1 MNNIK
6 KISKVTVVDS
16 IMGSGK
22 TSWAIQHMKE
32 NPDDNFL
39 YITPYLD
46 EVQRIIDKTERDFK
60 QPINKGNGKLDSLNG
75 MIACQEDIAF
85 THELFKHLDENSR
98 ESIKNNHYTLILDE
112 VLEVITPY
120 NDIRKDDIKV
130 MQSSGLITVN
140 EDGFV
145 NWNKD
150 KMDYD
155 TKYNEIKMLADNHS
169 LLYVKEEFLVWRY
182 SPEIFR
188 LFDKIYI
195 MTYLFEVSVLKN
207 YLDAYGIGYDTK
219 SVINENE
226 SYKLVDYFVPDTSV
240 YASLIN
246 IYDGTLNTNIRQKQA
261 SFSATWFKRSDNK
274 DKIKQLKNN
283 LYNYLHNIVNA
294 KSDNVMWTTFKDAKN
309 KLKGKGYTNQFVS
322 CNCRSTNEHSDKYNL
337 AYCLNIYVHPAIIHF
352 FREKGIEIDQNLYA
366 LSEMIQWI
374 WRSRI
379 RIDENINIY
388 IPSARMR
395 RLLNNWLNMTSEYK
409 EAV

>member
-145 NWNKD
+145 SWNKD

-195 MTYLFEVSVLKN
+195 MTYLFEASVLKN
-207 YLDAYGIGYDTK
+207 YLDAYGIDYDTK

-240 YASLIN
+240 YANLIN
-246 IYDGTLNTNIRQKQA
+246 IYDGTLNTNIRQKQV

-283 LYNYLHNIVNA
+283 VYNYFRHILDA
-294 KSDNVMWTTFKDAKN
+294 KSDTIMWTTFKDAKS
-309 KLKGKGYTNQFVS
+309 KMKGKGYSNQFVS
-322 CNCRSTNEHSDKYNL
+322 CNSRSTNKYSDKYNL
-337 AYCLNIYVHPAIIHF
+337 AYCLNIYIHPAVTHF
-352 FREKGIEIDQNLYA
+352 FREKGIEINQDLYA

-379 RIDENINIY
+379 RNDESINIY
-388 IPSARMR
+388 IPSVRMR